1 MKKCSSSEVQVN
13 AVVEN
18 PMKTIGE
25 SHVLMSWWTVL
36 EDPPMAPEDKAILK
50 RRRWT
55 QRWRIQWTLLV
66 NCKYW
71 CSDERLGRFPPWLP
85 KTKQCWKGSGEH
97 SGGAATEL
105 DSSIHLFE
113 QFYHLGSVK
122 SLQMTT
128 SPDQLSSLTCLCQIF
143 LRSATKRK
151 AYSNMVEEHETENKT
166 PKSYFYLTAALS

>member
-1 MKKCSSSEVQVN
+1 MYWCRDEQSWKIPPWPPKTKRYLRGAGEHNSGESSEHCWWI
-13 AVVEN
+13 ASTDVVMN
-18 PMKTIGE
+18 
-25 SHVLMSWWTVL
+25 S
-36 EDPPMAPEDKAILK
+36 
-50 RRRWT
+50 
-55 QRWRIQWTLLV
+55 
-66 NCKYW
+66 
-71 CSDERLGRFPPWLP
+71 LGRFPPWLP

-166 PKSYFYLTAALS
+166 PKSYFCLTAALSECWLILTVMWPISEFSFNYEHFWSG